1 MFLLQLIHDLA
12 HGKYVASPRDA
23 KQLARFANAWKE
35 AYFLC
40 ATMKGIRRGRL
51 EHPALDGREFRDFT
65 RRTLDK
71 FEYLE
76 TSDVRELC
84 ITEDLEPRIRA
95 AQKIWN
101 FEFDIWECRE
111 ANKQLRASEE
121 EGRAQIEAARKWAR
135 DEERQLRE
143 EMQSGERYR
152 KHRKW
157 AKEGD
162 AMAVAFFEDAGL
174 RVTELAD

>member
-1 MFLLQLIHDLA
+1 MSMIPQDPFLFS
-12 HGKYVASPRDA
+12 G
-23 KQLARFANAWKE
+23 
-35 AYFLC
+35 
-40 ATMKGIRRGRL
+40 TIRQNID
-51 EHPALDGREFRDFT
+51 PFD
-65 RRTLDK
+65 
-71 FEYLE
+71 
-76 TSDVRELC
+76 DV
-84 ITEDLEPRIRA
+84 EDD
-95 AQKIWN
+95 QKIWDAE
-101 FEFDIWECRE
+101 FEFWGAFE
-111 ANKQLRASEE
+111 AHKQLRAAEE
-121 EGRAQIEAARKWAR
+121 TGRAQIAAARKRRR